1 MEKYNTDL
9 IIKYITGDDIDNYS
23 IVDLENDKD
32 FMISVID
39 YTNDSRIY
47 SLCSDE
53 LKVNFEFVKYLVLKF
68 ANKKEFIS
76 NVSEYFF
83 NNAKIRKSI
92 ELIELSIIMERL
104 LSKYEEYNFEYKL
117 RNITQYRTDRMAI
130 CTSVNSL
137 DKQIE
142 KDFFQNGF
150 WIIYDMYNSSDYIME
165 YYAEHY
171 LNDIF
176 ERDDFSLEKYLH
188 NKYDSSNTIIE
199 MGINTCILNL
209 ISSYDK
215 MLGDYV
221 SNHLKLIEY
230 LTKRINRIIKN
241 WDNYI
246 KYDENERYN
255 NMFEMVYEYLEN
267 TKCNI
272 GLVSM
277 LYYVSKELGVY
288 EKVKNNFEISE
299 LFSIL
304 SEINDLYE
312 EDLTNEEDFVIKRKI
327 ENELYNSIAYNNV
340 KKIMQDQ
347 LLSEEPLELHEIIP
361 NYRGRKKD
369 KCKIIDIN
377 KNKSTN

>member
-188 NKYDSSNTIIE
+188 NKYDNSNTIIE

-277 LYYVSKELGVY
+277 LYYVSKELSVY

-347 LLSEEPLELHEIIP
+347 LLSEEPLELHEIVP

-377 KNKSTN
+377 KNKNTN